1 MQIGIFY
8 ALGAHLCWSLFS
20 IYFKA
25 IQDIPSFEVL
35 LHRMVWSLF
44 FVTGLLAY
52 QRRGKW
58 LLPALKSPKVVLT
71 FCASAIF
78 LSINWF
84 MYIWAVHADR
94 VVDASLGYFINPL
107 VNVLLGVLVLHERL
121 RLLQWASILL
131 AGLGVLWFTWQ
142 LGQLPWISL
151 TLAFSFGLYGLIRK
165 TAPLG
170 ALEGLGMETLLLFPL
185 AASLLGW
192 QIISGHSGF
201 GGAAPGTQGLLLL
214 AGPITSIPL
223 LLFAAGA
230 RRLPLSLLGLLQ
242 YINPTIQLLL
252 GVFLWHEPFSQT
264 RLIGFSLIW
273 IALLLYT
280 LEGFMV
286 SKYKKG

>member
-44 FVTGLLAY
+44 FVTGLLVF
-52 QRRGKW
+52 QRRGTW
-58 LLPALKSPKVVLT
+58 LLPALKSPRIILT

-84 MYIWAVHADR
+84 IYIWAVHAER

-107 VNVLLGVLVLHERL
+107 VNVLLGVLVLNERL
-121 RLLQWASILL
+121 RRLQWASILL
-131 AGLGVLWFTWQ
+131 AGLGVLWFAWQ
-142 LGQLPWISL
+142 LGQVPWISL
-151 TLAFSFGLYGLIRK
+151 TLASSFALYGLIRK

-170 ALEGLGMETLLLFPL
+170 ALEGLCMETLLLFPF

-192 QIISGHSGF
+192 QIVSGQSGF
-201 GGAAPGTQGLLLL
+201 GSATPGTQGLLLL

-252 GVFLWHEPFSQT
+252 GIFLWHEPFNQA
-264 RLIGFSLIW
+264 RLVGFALIW

-286 SKYKKG
+286 STYKKG